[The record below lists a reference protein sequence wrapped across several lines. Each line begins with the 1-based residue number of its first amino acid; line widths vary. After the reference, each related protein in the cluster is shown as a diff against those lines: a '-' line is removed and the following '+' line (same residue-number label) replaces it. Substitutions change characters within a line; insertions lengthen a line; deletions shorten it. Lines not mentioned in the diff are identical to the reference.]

1 MIEKQVTLTDTNS
14 GKELSNKRKRIDVFN
29 EEGYLF
35 WANKYFRKQFA
46 DVNLSDYIGT
56 GEDFRRVHIL
66 AEKIYKNTNT
76 ISIRESVR
84 KVRPADIEDISML
97 IGLNIRRSKEFIA
110 RMVKAHVIALRID
123 RVGDTISEKY
133 VVNPIFF
140 FSAKRLS
147 PDLYFLFQE
156 SLDTY
161 LHPNTIQEFHVR
173 GNIVD
178 DIKKPI
184 KKERTVSPLL
194 EKAKAIV
201 KQ

>member
-1 MIEKQVTLTDTNS
+1 MIEKQVTLTDTES

-29 EEGYLF
+29 EEGFLF

-76 ISIRESVR
+76 ISIRESAR
-84 KVRPADIEDISML
+84 KVRPADIDDVSML

-110 RMVKAHVIALRID
+110 RMVKAHVIALRTD

-133 VVNPIFF
+133 VINPIFF

-161 LHPNTIQEFHVR
+161 LHPNTIQEFHTR
-173 GNIVD
+173 GNIID
-178 DIKKPI
+178 DVKKPVKNERI
-184 KKERTVSPLL
+184 VNPLIEKINKVKKL
-194 EKAKAIV
+194 
-201 KQ
+201 